1 MLKNT
6 EETEIDL
13 PKIGPLPVRLRPSA
27 RATRLKLR
35 IDPSFDGVEIVVPN
49 GVSRKVAISMLHQ
62 HGDWV
67 TAHMNR
73 LPERV
78 QFAPGAWIPFLGQDH
93 AIRAVPDAKRGVWVE
108 AGVIWVS
115 GQPEHTN
122 RRVTDFLK
130 KQAKLE
136 IAPRAHAYAEMINKK
151 VNRISLKDTRT
162 RWGSCS
168 SSGNLSFSW
177 RLVLA
182 PEDVLDYVVAH
193 EVAHLQEL
201 NHSARFWAVV
211 EDLYGPSK
219 KQQHWLKKHGAALH
233 RYGAGSA

>member
-1 MLKNT
+1 MLRNI

-13 PKIGPLPVRLRPSA
+13 PQIGPLPVRLRPSA

-35 IDPSFDGVEIVVPN
+35 IDPAFDGVEIVVPN
-49 GVSRKVAISMLHQ
+49 GISRKTAISMLYQ

-67 TAHMNR
+67 TAHMSR

-78 QFAPGAWIPFLGQDH
+78 QFVPGAWVPFMGNEH
-93 AIRAVPDAKRGVWVE
+93 AIRTVPDAKRGVWAE

-115 GQPEHTN
+115 GLPEHTN
-122 RRVTDFLK
+122 RRVSDWLK

-136 IAPRAHAYAEMINKK
+136 ISPRAHAYAERIGKK
-151 VNRISLKDTRT
+151 VNCISLKDTRT

-168 SSGNLSFSW
+168 SNGNLSFSW

-211 EDLYGPSK
+211 ENLYGPSK
-219 KQQHWLKKHGAALH
+219 KQQHWLKKNGSALH
-233 RYGAGSA
+233 RYGAGT

>member
-1 MLKNT
+1 MIRNT

-35 IDPSFDGVEIVVPN
+35 IDPAFDGVEIVVPN
-49 GVSRKVAISMLHQ
+49 GVSRKKAISMLHQ
-62 HGDWV
+62 HSDWV

-78 QFAPGAWIPFLGQDH
+78 HFMPGAWIPFMGHDH
-93 AIRAVPDAKRGVWVE
+93 AIRAVPDAKRGVWAE

-136 IAPRAHAYAEMINKK
+136 IAPRAHAYADMINKK

-219 KQQHWLKKHGAALH
+219 KQQHWLKKNGAALH
-233 RYGAGSA
+233 RFGAGT

>member
-1 MLKNT
+1 MAKNI
-6 EETEIDL
+6 EETEITL
-13 PKIGPLPVRLRPSA
+13 PRIGPVPVRLRQSA

-35 IDPSFDGVEIVVPN
+35 IDPAFDGVEVVVPT
-49 GVSRKVAISMLHQ
+49 GVAQKTALSMLRQ
-62 HGDWV
+62 HGDWIE
-67 TAHMNR
+67 AHLSR
-73 LPERV
+73 LPDRV
-78 QFAPGAWIPFLGQDH
+78 QFSPGAWVPFMGHDH
-93 AIRAVPDAKRGVWVE
+93 AIRAVPDAKRGVWAE

-115 GQPEHTN
+115 GQVEHTN
-122 RRVTDFLK
+122 RRVADWLK

-136 IAPRAHAYAEMINKK
+136 IAPRAHAYAEQIGKRI
-151 VNRISLKDTRT
+151 NRISIKDTKT

-168 SSGNLSFSW
+168 SDGNLSFSW

-193 EVAHLQEL
+193 EVAHLREL

-219 KQQHWLKKHGAALH
+219 KQQHWLKKNGSALH
-233 RYGAGSA
+233 RYGAGT

>member
-1 MLKNT
+1 MLRNI

-13 PKIGPLPVRLRPSA
+13 PQIGPLPVRLRPSA

-35 IDPSFDGVEIVVPN
+35 IDPAFDGVEIVVPN
-49 GVSRKVAISMLHQ
+49 GISRKTAISMLYQ

-67 TAHMNR
+67 TAHMSR

-78 QFAPGAWIPFLGQDH
+78 QFVPGAWVPFMGNEH
-93 AIRAVPDAKRGVWVE
+93 AIRTVPDAKRGVWAE

-115 GQPEHTN
+115 GLPEHTN
-122 RRVTDFLK
+122 RRVSDWLK

-136 IAPRAHAYAEMINKK
+136 IAPRAHAYAERIGKK

-201 NHSARFWAVV
+201 NHSTRFWKVV

-219 KQQHWLKKHGAALH
+219 KQQHWLKKNGSALH
-233 RYGAGSA
+233 RYGAGS

>member
-1 MLKNT
+1 MLRNI

-35 IDPSFDGVEIVVPN
+35 IDPAFDGVEIVVPN
-49 GVSRKVAISMLHQ
+49 GVSRKTAISMLHQ

-67 TAHMNR
+67 CAHMRR

-78 QFAPGAWIPFLGQDH
+78 QFVPGAWVPFMGNEH
-93 AIRAVPDAKRGVWVE
+93 AIRTVPDAKRGVWAE

-115 GQPEHTN
+115 GLPEHTN
-122 RRVTDFLK
+122 RRVSDWLK

-136 IAPRAHAYAEMINKK
+136 IAPRAHAYAERIGKK

-168 SSGNLSFSW
+168 SNGNLSFSW

-201 NHSARFWAVV
+201 NHSARFWKVV

-219 KQQHWLKKHGAALH
+219 KQQHWLKKNGSALH
-233 RYGAGSA
+233 RYGAGS